1 MNPQRIL
8 FEQFK
13 FLPVPVRRWA
23 ATAAVQPS
31 NSNSAQDIQPVA
43 AKSATAHAAAAKIAA

>member
-43 AKSATAHAAAAKIAA
+43 AKSATAHAAAAKTAA

>member
-23 ATAAVQPS
+23 A
-31 NSNSAQDIQPVA
+31 SAQDIQPVA
-43 AKSATAHAAAAKIAA
+43 AKSAAAHAAAAKTAA